1 MQLEDLI
8 KKRDQLKS
16 TVQRI
21 QGRKEAAVKE
31 LADIEEDCKK
41 RGVDPSQLDDAI
53 QRLTEKYNTEVESL
67 AEGVRKAEDAIKPF
81 IDGV

>member
-53 QRLTEKYNTEVESL
+53 QHLTEKYNTEVESL

>member
-53 QRLTEKYNTEVESL
+53 QRLTEKYNAEVESL